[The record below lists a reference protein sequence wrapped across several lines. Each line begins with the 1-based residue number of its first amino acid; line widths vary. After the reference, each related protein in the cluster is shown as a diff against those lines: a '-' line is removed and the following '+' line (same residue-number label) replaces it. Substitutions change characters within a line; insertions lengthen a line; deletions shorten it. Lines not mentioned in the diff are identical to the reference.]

1 MNKKVLFVDLEVGIK
16 DHIIHDLGALRDD
29 GAVLHSHSEKD
40 FADFIDDSSFLC
52 GHNLVHHD
60 LTYLRKTM
68 SVSQIPID
76 TLYLSPLLFP
86 KKPYHKLLKDD
97 KLQVDELNNPV
108 NDCQKCRDLFY
119 DEVNAFAAL
128 PEPLQQIFC
137 DLLFAFEEFS
147 GFFQYMDKSV
157 TPTEI
162 HRSLKNL
169 FVNKKD
175 IEKQQVAKEIAT
187 YFDGRICANAPL
199 DELVSE
205 CPKELAYALAL
216 IETTD
221 PHSVTPPWLL
231 FNFPLIETVLRQ
243 LRNQPCEARCAYC
256 QQWFNPQE
264 NLSKFFGFN
273 EFRTYDGE
281 PLQEQ
286 AVRTAVAGESLLA
299 IFPTGG
305 GKSLTFQLPALMAAQ
320 TAHAL
325 TIVISPLQSL
335 MKDQVD
341 HLADAGITEAVTIN
355 GLLDPISRA
364 KAIEQVADGTA
375 SLLYIAPEMLRSK
388 TIWKLLISR
397 HIARFVIDEA
407 HCFSAWGQDFRV
419 DYLYIGDFIRKLQET
434 KGEGCRI
441 PVSCFTATA
450 KQKVVSDICD
460 YFKNKLG
467 LTLHIIAS
475 NASRENLRYAVLHA
489 ATDAEKYTTLRRLL
503 SGKECPAI
511 VYVSRTKR
519 AESLA
524 NKLSSD
530 GFSAQ
535 PYHGKMDSNDKIE
548 IQNGFI
554 NNEIQIIVAT
564 SAFGM
569 GVDKKDVGL
578 VVHYDVSDSL
588 ENYVQEAGRAGRDPN
603 MQADCYVLF
612 NDSDLDQHFLLLNQ
626 TKLSI
631 SQIQQ
636 VWKAIKD
643 LSKKQGRVCCSALEI
658 ARHSGWE
665 ETGSDVETRI
675 RSAIAALEQA
685 GLVQRGNNVPRVYAT
700 SILVKNMEE
709 AAAKLRSS
717 ELFGD
722 NERQN
727 AIRIIK
733 SLISARSIAK
743 VQDDAAESR
752 VDYLADILGLEK
764 SDVVNAVN
772 KMRQEKILADT
783 DDMSAHILQ
792 SDSAKSSIHLLEQ
805 MGRLEQF
812 LIAIIGPQGIQTTLK
827 DLNENALNAGVTHS
841 NIKNI
846 RILLNFLTINKI
858 IQKQELP
865 NSGQLTIT
873 PLLPQKVM
881 MQKFEQ
887 RIALCR
893 FIIEQLFAK
902 AQGQPAG
909 KESCRPVVFS
919 VVALWEDYRRQPRM
933 DFDTSSVALPDVQNA
948 LLYLSK
954 IGCLRLEGGFMV
966 LYNSLEIK
974 VIAERNRRYKI
985 DDYKLLDE
993 FYKQKIQQIHIVG
1006 EYANLMVKDYNAALK
1021 FVHDYFHLD
1030 FKKFINTYFKG
1041 ERAIQIDKNITP
1053 QKYEQLFGQ
1062 LSERQLEII
1071 NDKASRCIVVAAGPG
1086 SGKTRVLVHKLA
1098 ALLLMEDVKSEQL
1111 LMLTFSR
1118 AAAVEFKSRL
1128 IDLIGTVAYFVE
1140 IKTFH
1145 SFCFDLL
1152 GKNGNLEEA
1161 HDVVKTAVEK
1171 IRNGE
1176 VETGRISK
1184 SVVVVDEAQDMDA
1197 DEFDLLRALIE
1208 HNENAMRLIA
1218 VGDDDQN
1225 IYEFRGSNSRYFK
1238 SLITDYEATF
1248 YEMTTNYRS
1257 CRRVVLAANAFVQ
1270 QIRDRMKLSP
1280 IVAASAE
1287 AGEVIV
1293 AHHDSRNLEVPLVRH
1308 FLKRNPQGRTC
1319 VLTSTNDEAL
1329 RVLGL
1334 LNGNNVQAKLIQSA
1348 DGFRFYDLIE
1358 VRRFLWEIDRQLK
1371 TPVISDEIWEA
1382 AKTTMA
1388 QWHSGTANWEL
1399 LATFI
1404 AKFEAVY
1411 AKKYRTDLRDFVM
1424 ESQLE
1429 DFCEDGQSQVFV
1441 STIHKAKGREFDNVF
1456 MLLDSVTPR
1465 TDEERRR
1472 LYVGMTRA
1480 KKSLVIHGN
1489 NEVMN
1494 CLQQADIQWHN
1505 DNRSYDFPDEVIL
1518 YLTHRDVYLDFVRDC
1533 QQTICSLFAGQPLQL
1548 QEGGLAARSSRGMA
1562 VSVVQYSRAFVER
1575 LAKMRALGYE
1585 PHSATVRFVVM
1596 WRGENHP
1603 RETAIVLP
1611 TLVLRRRNSPT
1622 DSSL

>member
-16 DHIIHDLGALRDD
+16 DHEIHDLGAIRADD
-29 GAVLHSHSEKD
+29 SVLHSHSVKD
-40 FADFIDDSSFLC
+40 FAAFIDDSLFIC

-60 LTYLRKTM
+60 LKYLQKAT
-68 SVSQIPID
+68 SISQIPVD

-108 NDCQKCRDLFY
+108 HDCMKCRDLFY
-119 DEVNAFAAL
+119 DEVNAFSAL

-137 DLLFAFEEFS
+137 DLLFSFEEFS
-147 GFFQYMDKSV
+147 GFFQYLEKKVSV
-157 TPTEI
+157 PDA
-162 HRSLKNL
+162 RVSLKNL
-169 FVNKKD
+169 FVSK
-175 IEKQQVAKEIAT
+175 KEIENQHIVKNIT
-187 YFDGRICANAPL
+187 RYFEGRICANAPL
-199 DELVSE
+199 DELVAE
-205 CPKELAYALAL
+205 APKELAYALAL
-216 IETTD
+216 IETAD
-221 PHSVTPPWLL
+221 PHSVTPAWLL
-231 FNFPLIETVLRQ
+231 INFPGIDGVLRQ
-243 LRNQPCEARCAYC
+243 LRNTPCEAGCPFC
-256 QQWFNPQE
+256 QQWFNPHQ
-264 NLSKFFGFN
+264 NLSKFFGFS

-281 PLQEQ
+281 PLQEK
-286 AVRTAVAGESLLA
+286 AVTTAVNGESLLA

-320 TAHAL
+320 AAHAL

-341 HLADAGITEAVTIN
+341 HLSEAGITEAVTIN

-388 TIWKLLISR
+388 TIWKLLTAR

-419 DYLYIGDFIRKLQET
+419 DYLYIGDFIRKLQEA

-460 YFKNKLG
+460 YFKNKLD
-467 LTLHIIAS
+467 LPLRIIAS
-475 NASRENLRYAVLHA
+475 SASRDNLRYAVMHA
-489 ATDAEKYTTLRRLL
+489 ATDAEKYDTLRLLL
-503 SGKECPAI
+503 SGKKCPSI

-519 AESLA
+519 AERLA
-524 NKLSSD
+524 EKLCSD
-530 GFSAQ
+530 GFSAS
-535 PYHGKMDSNDKIE
+535 PYHGKMDANDKIE

-578 VVHYDVSDSL
+578 VIHYDISDSL

-603 MQADCYVLF
+603 MEADCYVLF

-643 LSKKQGRVCCSALEI
+643 LSKKRNRVCSSALEI
-658 ARHSGWE
+658 ARQAGWE
-665 ETGSDVETRI
+665 ELGSDVETRI

-709 AAAKLRSS
+709 AAAKLRGS
-717 ELFGD
+717 ELFGET
-722 NERQN
+722 ERQN

-743 VQDDAAESR
+743 AQDEAAESR

-764 SDVVNAVN
+764 SDVVNAIN
-772 KMRQEKILADT
+772 KMRQEGILADT

-792 SDSAKSSIHLLEQ
+792 SDTAKGSLHLLNQ

-812 LIAIIGPQGIQTTLK
+812 LNSQFVSGNTQTTLK
-827 DLNENALNAGVTHS
+827 ELNEKALKCGIS
-841 NIKNI
+841 NSNVKSI
-846 RILLNFLTINKI
+846 RALLNFLTANKI
-858 IQKQELP
+858 IQKQETPYNGHIALMP
-865 NSGQLTIT
+865 MLSGNI
-873 PLLPQKVM
+873 VA
-881 MQKFEQ
+881 QKFE
-887 RIALCR
+887 RKISLCR
-893 FIIEQLFAK
+893 FIIEQLYTK
-902 AQGQPAG
+902 AQSGKSG
-909 KESCRPVVFS
+909 KEGSVQVLFS
-919 VVALWEDYRRQPRM
+919 VVGLLEDYRKYPQM
-933 DFDTSSVALPDVQNA
+933 EFDVTATSLSDVQDA

-966 LYNSLEIK
+966 LYNSLEIN
-974 VIAERNRRYKI
+974 VIAERNRGYKK

-1030 FKKFINTYFKG
+1030 FKKFITTYFKG
-1041 ERAIQIDKNITP
+1041 ERAVQISKNITP
-1053 QKYEQLFGQ
+1053 EKYQQLFGQ
-1062 LSERQLEII
+1062 LSDRQREII
-1071 NDKASRCIVVAAGPG
+1071 NDKESKCIVVAAGPG

-1128 IDLIGTVAYFVE
+1128 IDLIGPAAYYVE

-1176 VETGRISK
+1176 VEEGRISK

-1197 DEFDLLRALIE
+1197 NEFELLRVLME
-1208 HNENAMRLIA
+1208 HNENALRLIA

-1238 SLITDYEATF
+1238 SLQTDYAAVP

-1257 CRRVVLAANAFVQ
+1257 CQSVVLAANTFAQ
-1270 QIRDRMKLSP
+1270 QITERMKITP
-1280 IVAASAE
+1280 ISSASAE
-1287 AGEVIV
+1287 AGEVV
-1293 AHHDSRNLEVPLVRH
+1293 VVRHNSRNLEVPLVQH
-1308 FLKRNPQGRTC
+1308 FLKRNPAGRTC
-1319 VLTSTNDEAL
+1319 VLTTTNDEAL
-1329 RVLGL
+1329 CVLGL
-1334 LNGNNVQAKLIQSA
+1334 LNRNGVQAKLIQSA
-1348 DGFRFYDLIE
+1348 DGFRFCDLIE
-1358 VRRFLWEIDRQLK
+1358 VRRFLWEIDSHL
-1371 TPVISDEIWEA
+1371 TSPIISDELWET
-1382 AKTTMA
+1382 AKTVVH
-1388 QWHSGTANWEL
+1388 QCYSRTANWEML
-1399 LATFI
+1399 EAFI
-1404 AKFEAVY
+1404 AKFESVY
-1411 AKKYRTDLRDFVM
+1411 LKKYRTDLHDFVA

-1429 DFCEDGQSQVFV
+1429 DFSDSGRTQIFV
-1441 STIHKAKGREFDNVF
+1441 STIHKAKGREFDHVF
-1456 MLLDSVTPR
+1456 MLLDNVGLP

-1480 KKSLVIHGN
+1480 KKSLVIHCN
-1489 NEVMN
+1489 NDVVN
-1494 CLQQADIQWHN
+1494 CLQLGGIQWYN
-1505 DNRSYDFPDEVIL
+1505 DNCTYNSPDEIML
-1518 YLTHRDVYLDFVRDC
+1518 QLTHRDVFLGFFENC
-1533 QQTICSLFAGQPLQL
+1533 QQTVCGLQAGMPLQL
-1548 QEGGLAARSSRGMA
+1548 QADGLSVACNGAVFPVLKYSRGFA
-1562 VSVVQYSRAFVER
+1562 EKLEKLCR
-1575 LAKMRALGYE
+1575 LGYQ
-1585 PHSATVRFVVM
+1585 PSAAEVRFIVM
-1596 WRGENHP
+1596 WRGKESP
-1603 RETAIVLP
+1603 REVAIVLP
-1611 TLVLRRRNSPT
+1611 MLILRREG
-1622 DSSL
+1622 